1 MAHAADSFKT
11 RGRPGA
17 RMDAMTSSDIDI
29 DAARQ
34 FLATSGR
41 VLDQRRFE
49 RLFAGG
55 QGGPVRDAVAAY
67 RNPDGG
73 FGHALEPDGRGPGSQ
88 PLAIELALE
97 TMDEADVWDDSLVHG
112 ALGWLEAN
120 APGEGGAVFVAE
132 NIDGW
137 PHAPWWVPEE
147 GGPASLITPGLLAG
161 TLHSRGVRH
170 PWLDRATGLMWARI
184 GQLEKAGPYDLRAV
198 AHFLDHVPDRDRA
211 VTTMDQLAPLITSPD
226 VVTLDPAA
234 PGEIHTPLDFAPRP
248 GSLARGLFEPAV
260 IGNCLDHLA
269 RGQRDDGGWTV
280 NWLAWSPVAA
290 AEWRGAMTV
299 NVLARLRANGRLA

>member
-1 MAHAADSFKT
+1 
-11 RGRPGA
+11 
-17 RMDAMTSSDIDI
+17 MTSPHVDIT
-29 DAARQ
+29 AARQ
-34 FLATSGR
+34 FLAASGR

-49 RLFAGG
+49 RLFTGG
-55 QGGPVRDAVAAY
+55 QAGPVRDAVAAY

-73 FGHALEPDGRGPGSQ
+73 FGQALEPDGRCPGSQ

-97 TMDEADVWDDSLVHG
+97 ILDEADAWDDALVHG

-120 APGEGGAVFVAE
+120 APREGGSVSFAE

-147 GGPASLITPGLLAG
+147 GGPASLISTGLLAG

-170 PWLDRATGLMWARI
+170 PWLDRATGLMWALM
-184 GQLEKAGPYDLRAV
+184 GQLEKAGPYDLRAA
-198 AHFLDHVPDRDRA
+198 AHFLDHVPDTGRA
-211 VTTMDQLAPLITSPD
+211 AAMMDQLAPLITSPD

-234 PGEIHTPLDFAPRP
+234 PGEIHTALDFAPRP
-248 GSLARGLFEPAV
+248 GSLARSLFGPSV
-260 IGNCLDHLA
+260 IEACLDHLA
-269 RGQRDDGGWTV
+269 RGQRDDGGWTF

-299 NVLARLRANGRLA
+299 NALARLRANGRLS